1 MAAAFPALVA
11 ILALLVY
18 VATFVNAGRMRHR
31 FGVKSPSVS
40 GPPEFERALRVQQN
54 TLEQLVWFMPALWL
68 FVLLVSSF
76 WGGALGL
83 LWVAGRV
90 IYVITYMRDPETRG
104 PGFLIAAAAAAIL
117 LLGALAG
124 AVVNLR

>member
-11 ILALLVY
+11 TLALLVY

-31 FGVKSPSVS
+31 FAVKSPSVL

-54 TLEQLVWFMPALWL
+54 TLEQLVWFMPSLWL
-68 FVLLVSSF
+68 FVLLVSPF
-76 WGGALGL
+76 WGGAIGL
-83 LWVAGRV
+83 VWVAGRV
-90 IYVITYMRDPETRG
+90 LYVISYMRDPETRG
-104 PGFLIAAAAAAIL
+104 PGFLIGTAASAIL

-124 AVVNLR
+124 AIVNLR